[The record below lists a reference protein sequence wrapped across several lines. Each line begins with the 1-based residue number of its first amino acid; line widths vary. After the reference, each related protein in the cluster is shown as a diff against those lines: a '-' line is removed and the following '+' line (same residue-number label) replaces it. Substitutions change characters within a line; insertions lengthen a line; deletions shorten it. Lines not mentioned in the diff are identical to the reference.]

1 MAWMLR
7 ELFDYNTLEEEQKR
21 NTIYNLYEFLRDNP
35 NILIRSI
42 SSMEENRDKLRERAS
57 KYRRNF

>member
-42 SSMEENRDKLRERAS
+42 RFMEENRDKLRERAS